1 MGTGLWLLAR
11 IIGGVGVFLYGMNLM
26 SLSLEK
32 TAGSRMKG
40 IVESCTRN
48 RVFAAGAGAAVTM
61 IIQSSS
67 AATVMTVG
75 FVNAGIMNLSQAA
88 GVIIGANVG
97 TTITAQIVAFNLD
110 AAAPVIAGLGA
121 AGYLAFKNDKYK
133 NIAQIFVGF
142 GLLFTGIV
150 FLKDAMGFLGD
161 NPRVMAIISEFDG
174 RTPMSYMVLAAVGI
188 IVTVLVQ
195 SSSTVTGLLAAMASQ
210 NLLTIYMAVPL
221 ILGSNLGTTC
231 TALISA
237 AGAGRNAKR
246 AAWIHVIFNVT
257 GVVMFAVLLQ
267 NIVVDAV
274 TSMSGNDLPRQI
286 ANFHTAFNLITA
298 AVSLPF
304 INLLVKAAVR
314 ILPVREDE
322 KNITESILDPRMLET
337 PPIAIKQVREEL
349 YVLTCLAVENY
360 ADGVSL
366 LTEFSSELFEKIEN
380 KEKRINDIHYEIKEY
395 LKKITEKEVSAHE
408 RREINVLFSI
418 DNDMER
424 MADNAFNIAEAAR
437 YKSEQEIS
445 FSGTAARDL
454 KELHCLVMDS
464 CEDIRRGMT
473 ELNGVYAGDIIA
485 REHIIDTR
493 EREFRERHMSRLN
506 RGECSAGAGMIYLE
520 SIGCIERAADRIRKA
535 ARVIYDFRNNI

>member
-1 MGTGLWLLAR
+1 MGTVLWLLAR

-75 FVNAGIMNLSQAA
+75 FVNAGIMTLSQAA

-97 TTITAQIVAFNLD
+97 TTVTAQIVAFNLD

-121 AGYLAFKNDKYK
+121 AGYLMFRNDRNK

-150 FLKDAMGFLGD
+150 FLKDAMGFMGE
-161 NPRVMAIISEFDG
+161 NPRIMGIIAEFDG
-174 RTPMSYMVLAAVGI
+174 RRPLSYFVLVIAGI
-188 IVTVLVQ
+188 LVTVLVQ

-246 AAWIHVIFNVT
+246 AAWIHVIFNGT
-257 GVVMFAVLLQ
+257 GVILFAVFLQ

-274 TSMSGNDLPRQI
+274 VGMSANDLPRQI

-298 AVSLPF
+298 VVSLPF
-304 INLLVKAAVR
+304 INLLVRAAVR

-322 KNITESILDPRMLET
+322 KYDTESILDPRMLET

-349 YVLTCLAVENY
+349 YELTCLASENY
-360 ADGVSL
+360 ADGVGL
-366 LTEFSSELFEKIEN
+366 LTDFSPEIFVKVEN
-380 KEKRINDIHYEIKEY
+380 KEKRINDIHNEIKEY
-395 LKKITEKEVSAHE
+395 LKRITEKEVSAHE

-437 YKSEQEIS
+437 YKFEQGIEFSE
-445 FSGTAARDL
+445 TAVRDM
-454 KELHCLVMDS
+454 KELHSLVMDS
-464 CEDIRRGMT
+464 CEDILRGVT
-473 ELNGVYAGDIIA
+473 ELSGVYAGDIIA
-485 REHIIDTR
+485 REYLIDTL

-520 SIGCIERAADRIRKA
+520 SIGYIERAADRIRKA
-535 ARVIYDFRNNI
+535 AMVISDFKNNN